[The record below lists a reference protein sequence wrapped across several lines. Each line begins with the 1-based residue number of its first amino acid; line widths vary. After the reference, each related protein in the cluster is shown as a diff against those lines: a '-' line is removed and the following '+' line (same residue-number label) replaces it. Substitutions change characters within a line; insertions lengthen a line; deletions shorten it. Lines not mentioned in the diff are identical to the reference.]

1 MSNMAGVLYETETA
15 SLRENLGTPP
25 GFGEIRVAHL
35 ILLCCALLSLSCV
48 LCAQCCQCL
57 WIVNY

>member
-1 MSNMAGVLYETETA
+1 MSNMAGVFYETETA

-35 ILLCCALLSLSCV
+35 ILLCNSK
-48 LCAQCCQCL
+48 
-57 WIVNY
+57 I